1 MEIERKFWIH
11 KLPDLAEE
19 SCSDI
24 YQGYLCTAPV
34 ELRIRKWQDRR
45 TGQIHYQLCVKSI
58 GKLSRHEVE
67 TELSQ
72 GQFDELAGMLE
83 QPLIHKEYHT
93 YRLSD
98 GYLLECS
105 IVDGGVFSYAE
116 VEFAS
121 EEEAI
126 QWEPLDCL
134 GRETTYEPGISMRD
148 YWNNRK
154 RNWSDHETGIRNEMN
169 GPSEL

>member
-1 MEIERKFWIH
+1 M
-11 KLPDLAEE
+11 
-19 SCSDI
+19 
-24 YQGYLCTAPV
+24 
-34 ELRIRKWQDRR
+34 
-45 TGQIHYQLCVKSI
+45 
-58 GKLSRHEVE
+58 
-67 TELSQ
+67 
-72 GQFDELAGMLE
+72 
-83 QPLIHKEYHT
+83 
-93 YRLSD
+93 
-98 GYLLECS
+98 
-105 IVDGGVFSYAE
+105 GGVFSYAE

-154 RNWSDHETGIRNEMN
+154 RNWSDQETGIRNEMN